1 MRALFLTNR
10 AVTMTTDKVS
20 VHGGWVMGR
29 EAVRD
34 ERALPSL
41 WLMRYGAPFGI
52 LVVFAAQ
59 LWK

>member
-1 MRALFLTNR
+1 
-10 AVTMTTDKVS
+10 MTTDKVS

-34 ERALPSL
+34 ELAMRNPGLFALTF

-52 LVVFAAQ
+52 LGVFAAQ

>member
-1 MRALFLTNR
+1 MRA
-10 AVTMTTDKVS
+10 DKVS

-29 EAVRD
+29 EPGRD
-34 ERALPSL
+34 ELALRSARL
-41 WLMRYGAPFGI
+41 FALAFWLMRYGAPLGM